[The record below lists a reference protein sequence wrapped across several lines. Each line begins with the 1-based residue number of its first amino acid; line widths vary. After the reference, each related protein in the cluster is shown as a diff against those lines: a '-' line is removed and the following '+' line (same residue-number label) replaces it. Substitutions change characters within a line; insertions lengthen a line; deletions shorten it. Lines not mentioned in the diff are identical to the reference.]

1 MATARAMAMAAIVES
16 KRLKM
21 FFFMELTCLLFL
33 N

>member
-1 MATARAMAMAAIVES
+1 MAMAAIVES